1 MTAQSK
7 QSLFGC
13 LGLGFLVLVAFA
25 PILANDFVS
34 FDDGTYVTANPH
46 VQTGLTWQ
54 GIKWAFQTSTA
65 SNWHPLTWLSHML
78 DCQMFGMRA
87 WGHHLTSVLLHAL
100 NTILVF
106 LVFTKIT
113 GAAWRSWF
121 MAALFGLHPLRV
133 ESVAWVAER
142 KDVLSAFF
150 FVLTIW
156 SYSIYVRERQARSQL
171 TPRLNRGGDVSSPIQ
186 QSRSTTGTRT
196 PPPRLQLSEA
206 LRGQQESSGGRA
218 GAASFSNAR
227 ALRFYIIACLF
238 FTLGLLSK
246 QMLVTLPFILLLLDI
261 WPLQRLRALGIGGEL
276 NLNPPQAAPKPASSI
291 QRKARLGLLLE
302 KLPFLVL
309 AAFFSLVVYLV
320 QHRAGA
326 TGMIGE
332 LPLSARA
339 ENAVV
344 SYVRY
349 LVKLFW
355 PVNLAVFYPHP
366 GYWPAWVLLSSCAAL
381 VGLTAC
387 AWLLRRTAP
396 YLLVGWLWYLGS
408 LLPVIGLI
416 QVGRQSMADRY
427 TYLPMIGIAMV
438 LTWGIS
444 ALASKGRVHK
454 YVLTGAGVAAVVLC
468 IGFTFRQVGFWKDSE
483 TLFRHAI
490 EAVPDNYL
498 AHGNLADCLQ
508 MQGRLDEAF
517 RELNEA
523 LRLKPDDINTRNSY
537 GSVLMQLGRVE
548 EAVGQF
554 QEAIRRWPGFAEAH
568 SNLAFAYQRQGHL
581 EPALAEF
588 QEALKCNPNDF
599 RLHVNLAGLLLKLGR
614 NGEAVGYLRD
624 AVKLEPTDASVRKD
638 LAALLF
644 NAGRLEEAAG
654 QFEAAAASAPDD
666 AEAQANYGIC
676 LARLGRTPEAIQH
689 LSEALRIRPEYP
701 EARQELQKLREAV
714 KP

>member
-1 MTAQSK
+1 MTGQSK
-7 QSLFGC
+7 QSLFGS
-13 LGLGFLVLVAFA
+13 LGLALLVLGAFA
-25 PILANDFVS
+25 PVLSNGFVS

-46 VQTGLTWQ
+46 VQAGLTWPS
-54 GIKWAFQTSTA
+54 IKWAFETSTA

-78 DCQMFGMRA
+78 DCQFFGMRA
-87 WGHHLTSVLLHAL
+87 WGHHLTSVFLHAL

-106 LVFTKIT
+106 LVFKKIT

-121 MAALFGLHPLRV
+121 VAALFGLHPLRV

-150 FVLTIW
+150 FILTIW
-156 SYSIYVRERQARSQL
+156 SYSIYVRERKVPGQFNL
-171 TPRLNRGGDVSSPIQ
+171 SS
-186 QSRSTTGTRT
+186 S
-196 PPPRLQLSEA
+196 
-206 LRGQQESSGGRA
+206 RA
-218 GAASFSNAR
+218 GQRPAPNR
-227 ALRFYIIACLF
+227 RVLGFYMLACLF

-246 QMLVTLPFILLLLDI
+246 QMLVTSPFILLLLDI
-261 WPLQRLRALGIGGEL
+261 WPLQRLPAFEIGTKL
-276 NLNPPQAAPKPASSI
+276 NSNPAQPAPNSANI
-291 QRKARLGLLLE
+291 QKNSWQGLFLE
-302 KLPFLVL
+302 KLPFFIL
-309 AAFFSLVVYLV
+309 AAIFSLIVYLV

-366 GYWPAWVLLSSCAAL
+366 GYWPAWVLLGSFAVLA
-381 VGLTAC
+381 VLTTM
-387 AWLLRRTAP
+387 AWMLRRTSP

-416 QVGRQSMADRY
+416 QVGRQSIADRY
-427 TYLPMIGIAMV
+427 TYLPMLGIAIA
-438 LTWGIS
+438 LAWGIT
-444 ALASKGRVHK
+444 ALATKRQASN
-454 YVLTGAGVAAVVLC
+454 YILTGAAVATIGLC
-468 IGFTFRQVGFWKDSE
+468 VTLTFRQVGFWKDSE
-483 TLFRHAI
+483 TLFRHAA

-517 RELNEA
+517 SELNEA

-581 EPALAEF
+581 EQALAEF
-588 QEALKCNPNDF
+588 QAALKCNPNDF
-599 RLHVNLAGLLLKLGR
+599 RLYVNLAGLLLKLGR
-614 NGEAVGYLRD
+614 NDEAVGYLQD
-624 AVKLEPTDASVRKD
+624 AVKLEPTDASVRKE

-654 QFEAAAASAPDD
+654 QFEAATASAPDD

-676 LARLGRTPEAIQH
+676 LARLGRAPEAIQH
-689 LSEALRIRPEYP
+689 LSEALRIRSEYP